1 MTPPCRRSAATLLSW
16 LFVTFCAAAVVDRLP
31 PGPPGLKRVAL
42 TFDACESN
50 APAAFDEAVLACLLR
65 ERVPFTIFAGGKF
78 AERNAARLRELA
90 ALPLVEVENHSFA
103 HRQHME
109 RMSPAEVEADVR
121 RAERVIAGLTGRSPR
136 FFRFPGGNC
145 DGRTLEQVEK
155 MGYRVVHWTFAS
167 GDPDPKVSPGRLEHY
182 VLSKVKDGGILIF
195 HVNGRGW
202 ATGRALPGIL
212 AGLRQRGYRFVRLD
226 EAIEG
231 AGPAAGRSPAAA
243 LPASRRPDG
252 PPPPGPTP
260 AAPPSLVPSPPAPH
274 PPGVPS
280 TRAETGGAVAPRTP
294 PGPDL
299 PAPLRRPPSRAVLAG
314 TAALLLAALILLS
327 VVWRKG
333 R

>member
-1 MTPPCRRSAATLLSW
+1 MTPPCRRSAAVLLTW
-16 LFVTFCAAAVVDRLP
+16 LFAVSCAAAVVDRLP
-31 PGPPGLKRVAL
+31 PGPPGQRRVAL

-50 APAAFDEAVLACLLR
+50 APAGFDETVLACLLR
-65 ERVPFTIFAGGKF
+65 EKVPFTIFAGGKF

-90 ALPLVEVENHSFA
+90 AFPFVEVENHSFA

-121 RAERVIAGLTGRSPR
+121 RAERVIAGLTSRPPR
-136 FFRFPGGNC
+136 FFRFPGGNY
-145 DGRTLEQVEK
+145 DDRTLEQVEK

-167 GDPDPKVSPGRLEHY
+167 GDPDPKVTPERLEQY
-182 VLSKVKDGGILIF
+182 VLSGARDGGILIF

-212 AGLRQRGYRFVRLD
+212 AGLRERGYRFVRLD

-231 AGPAAGRSPAAA
+231 AGPAAGSA
-243 LPASRRPDG
+243 
-252 PPPPGPTP
+252 P
-260 AAPPSLVPSPPAPH
+260 AAPLPLSLRPGPPSAAPLPVLGPPVPASLPSRGPSIRTGPGGPGAP
-274 PPGVPS
+274 
-280 TRAETGGAVAPRTP
+280 ETP

-299 PAPLRRPPSRAVLAG
+299 PTPLRRPPSRAVLAG

-327 VVWRKG
+327 VIRRKG
-333 R
+333 K

>member
-1 MTPPCRRSAATLLSW
+1 M
-16 LFVTFCAAAVVDRLP
+16 DRLP
-31 PGPPGLKRVAL
+31 PGQPGLKRVVL

-50 APAAFDEAVLACLLR
+50 APAGFDETILVCLLR

-78 AERNAARLRELA
+78 AEHNAARLRELA
-90 ALPLVEVENHSFA
+90 ALPGVEVENHSFA

-109 RMSPAEVEADVR
+109 RMNPAEVEADVR
-121 RAERVIAGLTGRSPR
+121 HAERVIAGLTGRSPR
-136 FFRFPGGNC
+136 FFRFPGGNY
-145 DGRTLEQVEK
+145 DARTLGQVET

-167 GDPDPKVSPGRLEHY
+167 GDPDPKISPGRLEQD
-182 VLSKVKDGGILIF
+182 VLSRVKDGNILIF

-212 AGLRQRGYRFVRLD
+212 AGLRQRGYRIVRLD

-231 AGPAAGRSPAAA
+231 AGPTAVSSPAAA

-252 PPPPGPTP
+252 PPAT
-260 AAPPSLVPSPPAPH
+260 VPSPALL
-274 PPGVPS
+274 PPGGPA
-280 TRAETGGAVAPRTP
+280 TRTGPGGPGASGTP
-294 PGPDL
+294 LGPDL
-299 PAPLRRPPSRAVLAG
+299 PAPFRRPPSRAVLAG
-314 TAALLLAALILLS
+314 TAALLLAVFILLS